1 MSVLWGITS
10 CKTETSQFFPKPPT
24 DTIVYAF
31 AGFAQLN
38 DELGEKLIGKEFITD
53 EFSTTIRNVSVYASD
68 SGLTVLMETKGDID
82 ATIAATVNP
91 RFDSITQT
99 FLMENFQF
107 QIISDYMLLNLGDAV
122 LHDKVRDRVQTYL
135 AIEMDTLI
143 RKLPDIIT
151 RGINKGKTG
160 RAIDVDI
167 SKFKI
172 LSCQIAMGAKRL
184 HFIVHTQ
191 LTSEIEVK

>member
-1 MSVLWGITS
+1 
-10 CKTETSQFFPKPPT
+10 
-24 DTIVYAF
+24 
-31 AGFAQLN
+31 
-38 DELGEKLIGKEFITD
+38 
-53 EFSTTIRNVSVYASD
+53 
-68 SGLTVLMETKGDID
+68 
-82 ATIAATVNP
+82 
-91 RFDSITQT
+91 
-99 FLMENFQF
+99 
-107 QIISDYMLLNLGDAV
+107 
-122 LHDKVRDRVQTYL
+122 
-135 AIEMDTLI
+135 MDTLI